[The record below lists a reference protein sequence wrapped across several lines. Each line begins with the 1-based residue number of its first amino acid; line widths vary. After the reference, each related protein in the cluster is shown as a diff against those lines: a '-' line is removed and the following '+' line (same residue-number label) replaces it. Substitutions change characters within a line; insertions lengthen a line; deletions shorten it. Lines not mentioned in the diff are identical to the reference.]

1 MTDMVALP
9 GYMTAAL
16 TAAKGS
22 YVHSALNLGKGAMSG
37 LAKMTESHERQH

>member
-9 GYMTAAL
+9 QAMTAAL

-22 YVHSALNLGKGAMSG
+22 YVHSALNLGKGAVSSLSSMAS
-37 LAKMTESHERQH
+37 ES

>member
-9 GYMTAAL
+9 TYMTSAL

-22 YVHSALNLGKGAMSG
+22 YVHSALNMGKGAMSG
-37 LAKMTESHERQH
+37 LAKMTGSQDR